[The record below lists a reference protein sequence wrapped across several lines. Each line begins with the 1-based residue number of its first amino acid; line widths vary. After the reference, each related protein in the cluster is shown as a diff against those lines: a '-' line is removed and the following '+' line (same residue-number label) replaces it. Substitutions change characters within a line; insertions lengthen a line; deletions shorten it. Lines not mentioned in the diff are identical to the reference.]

1 MLLDL
6 ETELSALGD
15 ALRHYDD
22 AAIEEHARE
31 LHRALVRA
39 VDGFSL
45 AARQGLVPPPL
56 RSRLVLAGRKVAAQ
70 RESLARATFALD
82 RAIDSLLPREA
93 AVAYSPRTWGAR
105 ATF

>member
-15 ALRHYDD
+15 ALRRYDD

-56 RSRLVLAGRKVAAQ
+56 RSRLALASRKVASQ

-93 AVAYSPRTWGAR
+93 AVAYSPRAWGAR
-105 ATF
+105 APF